1 MNAPTCFDLCV
12 RVRPGQT
19 VEEATYAHVP
29 AFSMPYGSRV
39 TGYMPVG
46 VNPQGEAL
54 LIVRVSDAPEPY
66 TPLATYS
73 VIEP

>member
-19 VEEATYAHVP
+19 VEEATNVQVP
-29 AFSMPYGSRV
+29 AFSMPYGGRV

-46 VNPQGEAL
+46 VSPQGEAL
-54 LIVRVSDAPEPY
+54 LIVRVSNALEPY
-66 TPLATYS
+66 APLAAYT
-73 VIEP
+73 VVEP